1 MICVHVVAVKNT
13 RIAAVAINKTT
24 ALKYILELINV
35 LLEDLK
41 ITIADMGKKLEQ
53 MGTSL

>member
-1 MICVHVVAVKNT
+1 MA
-13 RIAAVAINKTT
+13 

-41 ITIADMGKKLEQ
+41 ITIVDMGKKLEQ

>member
-1 MICVHVVAVKNT
+1 MICVHVAAGKNT
-13 RIAAVAINKTT
+13 RIAAVAINKWPP
-24 ALKYILELINV
+24 LNIFLELINV